1 MDNKYTVG
9 IITASDKGSKGERE
23 DISGRRIREILP
35 AENYEVVSCKVLPDE
50 QEELEQEMIHLA
62 DECKCNLILTTGG
75 TGFSMRDVTPEATLA
90 VCDRNAPGIAEAIR
104 AAGTNLVGVKVITL
118 GGFLFIGGTLDDSQK
133 AELLG
138 WVDEMV
144 AACK

>member
-1 MDNKYTVG
+1 MVSQEKRIGVVALAIHDRQARAASVNNVISQYADLVVG
-9 IITASDKGSKGERE
+9 RMGVPYRERGLSIIALLVDGKQADADK
-23 DISGRRIREILP
+23 
-35 AENYEVVSCKVLPDE
+35 
-50 QEELEQEMIHLA
+50 
-62 DECKCNLILTTGG
+62 
-75 TGFSMRDVTPEATLA
+75 
-90 VCDRNAPGIAEAIR
+90 IAEAIR

>member
-1 MDNKYTVG
+1 MAIKMRVLYNSGKKGMAQFANAVKEKYDLPVNAVSGKFPPEYPCDKERIVILAISAKSEMPDDLRRFCGGLNKTQAQNVALLVDG
-9 IITASDKGSKGERE
+9 KQADADK
-23 DISGRRIREILP
+23 
-35 AENYEVVSCKVLPDE
+35 
-50 QEELEQEMIHLA
+50 
-62 DECKCNLILTTGG
+62 
-75 TGFSMRDVTPEATLA
+75 
-90 VCDRNAPGIAEAIR
+90 IAEAIR
-104 AAGTNLVGVKVITL
+104 AAGANLVGVKVITL

>member
-1 MDNKYTVG
+1 MAIKMRVLYNSGKKGMAQFANAVKEKYDLPVNAVSGKFPPEYPCDKERIVILAISAKSEMPDDLRRFCGGLNKAQAQNVALLVDG
-9 IITASDKGSKGERE
+9 K
-23 DISGRRIREILP
+23 
-35 AENYEVVSCKVLPDE
+35 
-50 QEELEQEMIHLA
+50 QA
-62 DECKCNLILTTGG
+62 DA
-75 TGFSMRDVTPEATLA
+75 DQ
-90 VCDRNAPGIAEAIR
+90 IAEAIR